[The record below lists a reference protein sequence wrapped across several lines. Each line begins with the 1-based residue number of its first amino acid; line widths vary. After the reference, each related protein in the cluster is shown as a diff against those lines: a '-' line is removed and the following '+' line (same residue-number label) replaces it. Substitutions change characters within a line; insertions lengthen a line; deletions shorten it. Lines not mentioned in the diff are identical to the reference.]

1 MRTFNRVFAVSQM
14 LFRSRAARLISR
26 FFFGTTDETTTV
38 RGSRRRMMLAI
49 LRAFKEG
56 VVIFEA
62 RSIRDREANAS
73 LVKELLTSMRRKSG
87 VVRRLRAGNAA
98 RSLALC
104 LFIALAVY
112 AALRRFAISFAK
124 QICTATTSS
133 CRFLSA

>member
-14 LFRSRAARLISR
+14 ILCPRAARLISR
-26 FFFGTTDETTTV
+26 SFFGTTDETTTV
-38 RGSRRRMMLAI
+38 RASRRRRMLAI

-56 VVIFEA
+56 VAIFEA

-87 VVRRLRAGNAA
+87 FVRRLRARNAA
-98 RSLALC
+98 RSLVLC
-104 LFIALAVY
+104 LFIVPAVY

-133 CRFLSA
+133 CHFL

>member
-14 LFRSRAARLISR
+14 IFRSRAARLISR

-56 VVIFEA
+56 VAIFET

-87 VVRRLRAGNAA
+87 FVRHLRAGNAA
-98 RSLALC
+98 RSLVLC
-104 LFIALAVY
+104 LFIVPAVY
-112 AALRRFAISFAK
+112 AALRQFAISFAK

-133 CRFLSA
+133 CHFL

>member
-14 LFRSRAARLISR
+14 ISRPRAPRLISR
-26 FFFGTTDETTTV
+26 FFFGTSDETTTV
-38 RGSRRRMMLAI
+38 LASRRPRMLAI
-49 LRAFKEG
+49 LPAVKKE

-87 VVRRLRAGNAA
+87 VVRRLRAGTAA

-112 AALRRFAISFAK
+112 AALRRFA
-124 QICTATTSS
+124 
-133 CRFLSA
+133 